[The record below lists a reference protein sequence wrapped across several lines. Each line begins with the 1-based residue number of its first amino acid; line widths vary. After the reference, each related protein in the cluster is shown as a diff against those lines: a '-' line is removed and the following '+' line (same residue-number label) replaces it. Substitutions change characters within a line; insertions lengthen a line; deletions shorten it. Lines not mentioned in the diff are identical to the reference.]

1 MAHLHSWDSDDDLR
15 RHCLDD
21 VAPPWTCQ
29 IVHPVKTVRVA
40 VVVAVRPCRSVHLA
54 GDVALPRCSHRWGGR
69 TVAGGSDFG
78 GGGDEVEVVDDGG

>member
-1 MAHLHSWDSDDDLR
+1 MDSDDDLR

-21 VAPPWTCQ
+21 VARPWTCH
-29 IVHPVKTVRVA
+29 IVHPVKTVRVP
-40 VVVAVRPCRSVHLA
+40 VVVAVCPRRSICLA
-54 GDVALPRCSHRWGGR
+54 GDVALPHCSRRWGR